1 LPPNNPVP
9 LPNVEKLGDFSI
21 NVGENG
27 GDQIALALPS
37 PALKKLDT
45 VGDLSGK
52 PDTVGDVAAL
62 HPATSD
68 NAQSKQ
74 PLLSVLSL

>member
-1 LPPNNPVP
+1 MPPSIPVA
-9 LPNVEKLGDFSI
+9 LPNVKKVGVPM
-21 NVGENG
+21 NVGETG

-37 PALKKLDT
+37 LALKKLDT

-62 HPATSD
+62 HPATSA

>member
-1 LPPNNPVP
+1 
-9 LPNVEKLGDFSI
+9 VEKVGDLSI
-21 NVGENG
+21 NAGENG
-27 GDQIALALPS
+27 GDQIALAFPS
-37 PALKKLDT
+37 PLPLRKLDT
-45 VGDLSGK
+45 VGDLSGM

-68 NAQSKQ
+68 KAQSKQ